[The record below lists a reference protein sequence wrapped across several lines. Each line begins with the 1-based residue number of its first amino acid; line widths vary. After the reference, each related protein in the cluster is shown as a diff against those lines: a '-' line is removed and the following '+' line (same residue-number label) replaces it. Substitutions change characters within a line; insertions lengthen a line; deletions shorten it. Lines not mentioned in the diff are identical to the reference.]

1 MRQEDK
7 NRLQLIVL
15 LVVVVVIASAFLGI
29 PQDWTNQ
36 IIQWLASAFFGTF
49 FSIYAAYF
57 VELVTGD
64 LLKNIL
70 ITIKITNGIK
80 FSISLF
86 AIATIILKYLLF
98 RSF

>member
-36 IIQWLASAFFGTF
+36 IIQWLASAFIGTF
-49 FSIYAAYF
+49 LSIYAAYF

-70 ITIKITNGIK
+70 MTIKITNGIK

-86 AIATIILKYLLF
+86 V
-98 RSF
+98 